1 VWTTAGAAADRTIE
15 ARRPSFI
22 VLFKEVPGVRP
33 EDLVPV
39 LVRLTPTARGRRIV
53 AAVRAR
59 ADQARQTDITWN
71 VGKDLRQDVVKAKID
86 VVEPGAARLQPS
98 SDLAPGEYA
107 IVVRFGSGKKL
118 AGSSVLSPSGAG
130 RVFGAV
136 WAFSVK

>member
-1 VWTTAGAAADRTIE
+1 
-15 ARRPSFI
+15 
-22 VLFKEVPGVRP
+22 VRP

-59 ADQARQTDITWN
+59 AVRDRMSDDSWN
-71 VGKDLRQDVVKAKID
+71 VREGLRERVVQAKIA
-86 VVEPGAARLQPS
+86 VVGHGAARLQPS